1 MIIQKFNGIEA
12 VYATDKQSG
21 ITTFVIVPEG
31 MSEKISEDKI
41 LCNIRLNYGKRE
53 PESMFQ
59 VAFAGDSPSRDFSAG
74 VSYRNSETSL
84 RMRMVKQD
92 VVETSEGKEVIT
104 YLTDKKGGIEAEH
117 HIYQKKGQSAIECW
131 NKVTNISGRERILE
145 YLPSFS
151 LSYLTPFVNEND
163 PDKIIMH
170 RFRNYWSGE
179 CQKESLPVSHFA
191 MEDSWSYYGYRMER
205 FGQVGTMPAR
215 GFIPFVAME
224 DVQNSV
230 VWAAMID
237 APQSWQ
243 IEAGHRTCGLHMSG
257 GLADYNYGHWRKTL
271 QNGESFSTHSAF
283 ITAVQGSLEDA
294 CHTLTDYEW
303 SRVDAPECEN
313 SLPIIYNEF
322 LYSNGNP
329 TMENIKEQIPF
340 CKECGV
346 KYFVMDDGWF
356 TDPDKKNN
364 YLGDWLVDK
373 ERFPNGL
380 KEFSD
385 YANENGMYS
394 GIWYE
399 FENVTDGAEISK
411 KPELMHTRD
420 GMLIRHQDRM
430 FLDFRKQ
437 EVIDYLAERVIK
449 EIKSSNIGYLK
460 IDYNE
465 NIGLGVDGAESLG
478 EGLRQHTDRVVEFYR
493 RIKQECPE
501 LVIEI
506 CSSGGMRHEP
516 LFVSLG
522 SMVSFSDLHFNP
534 EGAVVA
540 CNLHYIFHPRQLNV
554 WSYIKTEFSEERTIY
569 AVAQGMLGR
578 MCLSGNLAGC
588 SDSIKQLIKEG
599 TAFYETI
606 KGIIKDGKTIS
617 IDCGSVTS
625 LCNIHSAF
633 SLTRLSSDEQYA
645 LFYAFRV
652 NGKENEIIG
661 NLPDEYE
668 VVSQYGRGNV
678 ATCGNKVIVYPTDT
692 DAFATVVL
700 LKKNNN
706 GGKQ

>member
-1 MIIQKFNGIEA
+1 MIQKFSGIEA
-12 VYATDKQSG
+12 VYLTDEQSG
-21 ITTFVIVPEG
+21 ITSFVIVPDG
-31 MSEKISEDKI
+31 MAEKISKDK
-41 LCNIRLNYGKRE
+41 LSCNTRLNYGKRA

-74 VSYRNSETSL
+74 ISYRNSETSL
-84 RMRMVKQD
+84 RMRLTGQKVTQ
-92 VVETSEGKEVIT
+92 TAEGKEVIT
-104 YLTDKKGGIEAEH
+104 YLVDRDGGVEAEH
-117 HIYQKKGQSAIECW
+117 HLRQRKGQNALECW
-131 NKVTNISGRERILE
+131 NTVRNVSGKAKTLE

-151 LSYLTPFVNEND
+151 LSYLTPFDNEND

-179 CQKESLPVSHFA
+179 CNKESLPVSHFA
-191 MEDSWSYYGYRMER
+191 MEDSWSYFGYRMER

-224 DVQNSV
+224 DTNNSV

-237 APQSWQ
+237 APASWQ

-257 GLADYNYGHWRKTL
+257 GLADFNFGHWRKTL
-271 QNGESFSTHSAF
+271 ENGESFSTHSAF
-283 ITAVQGSLEDA
+283 ITAVKGGLLDA
-294 CHTLTDYEW
+294 CHTITEYEW
-303 SRVDAPECEN
+303 SRVDCPECEEN
-313 SLPIIYNEF
+313 LPIIYNEF

-329 TMENIKEQIPF
+329 TMEGIKEQFPF
-340 CKECGV
+340 CKECGID
-346 KYFVMDDGWF
+346 YFVVDDGWF
-356 TDPDKKNN
+356 TDPQKKNN
-364 YLGDWLVDK
+364 YLGDWIVDK

-380 KEFSD
+380 REFSD
-385 YANENGMYS
+385 YASENGMRS

-399 FENVTDGAEISK
+399 FENVTDGAEISQR
-411 KPELMHTRD
+411 PELMHTRD
-420 GMLIRHQDRM
+420 GMLIRHQDRL

-437 EVIDYLAERVIK
+437 EVTDYLAQRVIGELK
-449 EIKSSNIGYLK
+449 ASKIGYLK

-478 EGLRQHTDRVVEFYR
+478 EGLRQHADKVVDFYR
-493 RIKQECPE
+493 RIKSECPE

-516 LFVSLG
+516 LFASLG

-554 WSYIKTEFSEERTIY
+554 WSFMREDFSEDRVIY
-569 AVAQGMLGR
+569 SMVQGMLGR
-578 MCLSGNLAGC
+578 PCLSGNLLAC
-588 SDSIKQLIKEG
+588 SENVKQLIKDG
-599 TAFYETI
+599 TAFYQTI
-606 KGIIKDGKTIS
+606 KGIIKNGKTIC
-617 IDCGSVTS
+617 IDCEKVTS

-645 LFYAFRV
+645 LFYAFRAY
-652 NGKENEIIG
+652 GNEEMIMG
-661 NLPDEYE
+661 TLPAQYE
-668 VVSQYGRGNV
+668 VVSQYGRGT
-678 ATCGNKVIVYPTDT
+678 AITCGNGVIVYPTKT
-692 DAFATVVL
+692 DVFATVVL
-700 LKKNNN
+700 LKKRNN

>member
-1 MIIQKFNGIEA
+1 MIVQKFNGIEA
-12 VYATDKQSG
+12 VFATDKCSEV
-21 ITTFVIVPEG
+21 TSFVIVPEG
-31 MSEKISEDKI
+31 MSDKISEDKL
-41 LCNIRLNYGKRE
+41 LCNTRLNYGKRT

-74 VSYRNSETSL
+74 MSYRNSETSI
-84 RMRMVKQD
+84 RMRVIGQD
-92 VVETSEGKEVIT
+92 VIENAQGKEVVT
-104 YLTDKKGGIEAEH
+104 YLVDREGGIEAEH
-117 HIYQKKGQSAIECW
+117 HLCQKKGQTAIECW
-131 NKVTNISGRERILE
+131 NKVTNVSGKAKILE

-151 LSYLTPFVNEND
+151 LSYLTPFENEND

-179 CQKESLPVSHFA
+179 CSRESLPVSHFA

-224 DVQNSV
+224 DVQNGV

-237 APQSWQ
+237 APASWQ
-243 IEAGHRTCGLHMSG
+243 FEAGHRTCGLHMSG
-257 GLADYNYGHWRKTL
+257 GLADYNFGHWRKTL
-271 QNGESFSTHSAF
+271 ENGESFSTHSAF
-283 ITAVQGSLEDA
+283 ITAVKGSLLDA
-294 CHTLTDYEW
+294 CHTLSEYEW
-303 SRVDAPECEN
+303 SRVDPPECEDD
-313 SLPIIYNEF
+313 LPIIYNEF
-322 LYSNGNP
+322 LYTNGNP
-329 TMENIKEQIPF
+329 TMDSIKEQLPF

-356 TDPDKKNN
+356 TDPEKKKN

-385 YANENGMYS
+385 YANAYGMHS

-399 FENVTDGAEISK
+399 FENVTDGADISK
-411 KPELMHTRD
+411 KLELMHTRD
-420 GMLIRHQDRM
+420 GMVIRHQDRL
-430 FLDFRKQ
+430 FLDFRKE
-437 EVIDYLAERVIK
+437 EVTDYLADRVIG
-449 EIKSSNIGYLK
+449 EIKASNIGYLK

-478 EGLRQHTDRVVEFYR
+478 EGLRLHADKVVEFYR
-493 RIKQECPE
+493 RIKKECPN

-540 CNLHYIFHPRQLNV
+540 CNLHYIFHPRQLNI
-554 WSYIKTEFSEERTIY
+554 WSHIKTDFSQERTIY
-569 AVAQGMLGR
+569 AMAQGMLGR
-578 MCLSGNLAGC
+578 LCLSGDIAGC
-588 SDSIKQLIKEG
+588 PGDIQQIIKDG
-599 TAFYETI
+599 TAFYEKI

-617 IDCGSVTS
+617 VDCENITS

-633 SLTRLSSDEQYA
+633 SLTRLSSNEEYA

-652 NGKENEIIG
+652 KGKEDKIVG
-661 NLPDEYE
+661 KLPHKYE

-678 ATCGNKVIVYPTDT
+678 TICGNDVVVYPTDT
-692 DAFATVVL
+692 DTFATVVL
-700 LKKNNN
+700 LKKSNN
-706 GGKQ
+706 GGK